1 MANEFLILSG
11 GEIKK
16 QELHFSESTIA
27 LGDANVNKTIMP
39 DEFTYFKRSSK
50 YFAGYKKKRNCTVA
64 WLAPKN

>member
-50 YFAGYKKKRNCTVA
+50 YFAG
-64 WLAPKN
+64 